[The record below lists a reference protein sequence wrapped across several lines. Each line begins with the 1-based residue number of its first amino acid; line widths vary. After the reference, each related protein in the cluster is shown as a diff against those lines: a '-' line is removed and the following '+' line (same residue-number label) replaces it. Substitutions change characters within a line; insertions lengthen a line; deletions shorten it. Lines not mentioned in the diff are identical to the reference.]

1 MLSVSDVVVYYG
13 RVRVLD
19 GISLQVSPGRIFT
32 LIGAN
37 GVGKTTTL
45 RTISGLVRPTTGAIS
60 FAGAPLTKL
69 SPAQVVRLGIAHC
82 PEGRRL
88 FPNLTVFQNL
98 RLGAYSRGKDPG
110 VDADIDTVYGRF
122 PILKNRSNQQAGTLS
137 GGEQQ
142 MLAMGRALMAKP
154 KLLLL
159 DEPSLGLA
167 PAMVKEI
174 FAIIADINKQGTSIL
189 LVEQNA
195 KMALKIADYGY
206 VMERGRIALE
216 GPAAELAENDEVR
229 RVYFGAG

>member
-1 MLSVSDVVVYYG
+1 VLSASDIVVYYG
-13 RVRVLD
+13 RVKVLD
-19 GISLQVSPGRIFT
+19 GISLKVEPGRIST

-45 RTISGLVRPTTGAIS
+45 RTISGLVRPSRGTIS
-60 FAGAPLTKL
+60 FENQILTRLPPAGI
-69 SPAQVVRLGIAHC
+69 VRLGIAHC

-88 FPNLTVFQNL
+88 FPGLTVFQNL
-98 RLGAYSRGKDPG
+98 HLGAFSRGKDPRIDEAI
-110 VDADIDTVYGRF
+110 DAVYQRF
-122 PILKNRSNQQAGTLS
+122 PVLEERSNQLAGTLS

-142 MLAMGRALMAKP
+142 MLAIGRALMARP
-154 KLLLL
+154 KLLIL

-167 PAMVKEI
+167 PTVVTQIFEI
-174 FAIIADINKQGTSIL
+174 LEGINRQGTSIL

-216 GPAAELAENDEVR
+216 GPAGELAENDEVR